1 MASRVNSTAM
11 GSHPDCGTDAGL
23 PHGGDLALARRLFP
37 GAPEPFIDLSTGI
50 NPNAYPVPA
59 LRIET
64 YVQLPQS
71 DELAKLLAIAAR
83 HYSAPSDA
91 HVVAAP
97 GSQMLLPH
105 IARLVP
111 PTRAAIL
118 GPTYAEHRRAA
129 AAAGHEVEE
138 VTQIAALRGCP
149 LAIIVNPNNPDGRLL
164 RKALLLELAHESH
177 RQGGLCVVDE
187 AFMDALS
194 GEESLA
200 AEVARGGIVV
210 LRSFGKFFGLAGLRL
225 GFALADPGIVQR
237 LRDALGPW
245 AIAGPAITIG
255 AAAMEDHLWIAAAR
269 TRLALGASRL
279 DALLRGAGLD
289 VVGGTPLFRLVRT
302 PRGSELFQRLGQVG
316 ILVRYFPEQPNLL
329 RFGQP
334 GSEEHWER
342 LRRVLS
348 DCDRTCARPVIP
360 PAL

>member
-1 MASRVNSTAM
+1 MAL
-11 GSHPDCGTDAGL
+11 HPDCGTDAGL

-59 LRIET
+59 LRIESF
-64 YVQLPQS
+64 VQLPQT
-71 DELAKLLAIAAR
+71 DDLAKLLAIAAR
-83 HYSAPSDA
+83 HFGAPSA
-91 HVVAAP
+91 ANVAAAP

-105 IARLVP
+105 VARLVP
-111 PTRAAIL
+111 ATRVAIL

-129 AAAGHEVEE
+129 AAAGHEIEE

-149 LAIIVNPNNPDGRLL
+149 VAIIVNPNNPDGRLL
-164 RKALLLELAHESH
+164 PKALLLELAHESN
-177 RQGGLCVVDE
+177 RQGGLCVIDE

-245 AIAGPAITIG
+245 AISGPAITIG
-255 AAAMEDHLWIAAAR
+255 AGAMKDHTWIAAAR
-269 TRLALGASRL
+269 TRLALGAARL
-279 DALLRGAGLD
+279 DRLLRGAGLD
-289 VVGGTPLFRLVRT
+289 VLGGTPLFRLVRT
-302 PRGSELFQRLGQVG
+302 PRGAELFQRLGRAG
-316 ILVRYFPEQPNLL
+316 ILVRYFPEHPELL

-334 GSEEHWER
+334 GPEEHWER
-342 LRRVLS
+342 LRQVL
-348 DCDRTCARPVIP
+348 CV
-360 PAL
+360 